1 MTLIIRGAA
10 LGHALHVV
18 FMFFLTSSS
27 CRLIMEVIMDPAM
40 AKERDEN
47 VAEAR
52 RIQVL
57 NEQVGSASRFVCTVF
72 VWK

>member
-1 MTLIIRGAA
+1 
-10 LGHALHVV
+10 
-18 FMFFLTSSS
+18 
-27 CRLIMEVIMDPAM
+27 MDPAM

-57 NEQVGSASRFVCTVF
+57 NEQVGPASRFGAICMEVSRVVVGF
-72 VWK
+72 

>member
-1 MTLIIRGAA
+1 MPHLFGS
-10 LGHALHVV
+10 HCVV
-18 FMFFLTSSS
+18 VSSPH
-27 CRLIMEVIMDPAM
+27 RLIMEVIMDPAM

-57 NEQVGSASRFVCTVF
+57 NEQVGFAPR
-72 VWK
+72 VWRLYLL